1 MSTMSVGTNVLGY
14 SDNFVDN
21 EVKKII
27 SKGTMSSLNCPE
39 EVYLARKMLLIHSW
53 GDMVRFAR
61 TGSEANCIALRASRS
76 FNRRDKVVICGYHG
90 WHDWYLAANLKNK
103 DFLNNHLYK
112 IENLNV

>member
-39 EVYLARKMLLIHSW
+39 RSLSGRKMLLIHSW

-61 TGSEANCIALRASRS
+61 TGSGGLYS
-76 FNRRDKVVICGYHG
+76 FES
-90 WHDWYLAANLKNK
+90 
-103 DFLNNHLYK
+103 FK
-112 IENLNV
+112 II

>member
-39 EVYLARKMLLIHSW
+39 EVYLAEKMLLFIH
-53 GDMVRFAR
+53 G
-61 TGSEANCIALRASRS
+61 
-76 FNRRDKVVICGYHG
+76 VI
-90 WHDWYLAANLKNK
+90 W
-103 DFLNNHLYK
+103 
-112 IENLNV
+112 

>member
-39 EVYLARKMLLIHSW
+39 EVYLVEKCFSFIH
-53 GDMVRFAR
+53 G
-61 TGSEANCIALRASRS
+61 
-76 FNRRDKVVICGYHG
+76 VI
-90 WHDWYLAANLKNK
+90 W
-103 DFLNNHLYK
+103 
-112 IENLNV
+112 